1 MNGDPLNQHFN
12 RNSWKSRSFG
22 SYHRP
27 KTIVEENDM
36 RPDRS
41 GMPKRNGKNKLF
53 GGLRRSRQKSCSF
66 EEDVCSK
73 RKSQSL
79 STTPNMN
86 TQSLISLAAT
96 SELFEGLLE
105 GSEEGWDEERGRGR
119 LTRSDS
125 YVVREKEETECG
137 EMTAASPLIIDVGDM
152 KVECVVGEKP
162 GTASLATQTEQ
173 VPAGLSAETSLEL
186 LKKLSIPALR
196 RELERKKVRFSK
208 NDGKD
213 QLQAKLEQVLKLE
226 TCPPTCPISKGK
238 VVIHSEPAE
247 LKKKAQQ
254 IAVMAH
260 NTDTPQVL
268 GEASK
273 QLSHVTQEVR
283 VIRQLLEAHVHHIRA
298 VSDHST
304 TECGCNMMLENL
316 CHSLS
321 HYHVRKLESQ
331 LQVCCCYGNGH
342 TVY

>member
-1 MNGDPLNQHFN
+1 MVVTTAQTKRGVSK
-12 RNSWKSRSFG
+12 RVSR
-22 SYHRP
+22 
-27 KTIVEENDM
+27 
-36 RPDRS
+36 RS
-41 GMPKRNGKNKLF
+41 GLVSSTRKKL
-53 GGLRRSRQKSCSF
+53 
-66 EEDVCSK
+66 
-73 RKSQSL
+73 RKSVSKE
-79 STTPNMN
+79 PDVD
-86 TQSLISLAAT
+86 LAAKKK
-96 SELFEGLLE
+96 
-105 GSEEGWDEERGRGR
+105 
-119 LTRSDS
+119 
-125 YVVREKEETECG
+125 VVRRVSKGFSRLKYLNPQYLKSSKC
-137 EMTAASPLIIDVGDM
+137 A
-152 KVECVVGEKP
+152 
-162 GTASLATQTEQ
+162 Q

-331 LQVCCCYGNGH
+331 LQETLSEINMLQLEKH
-342 TVY
+342 TLLRAVSRLCNKRNPPSPRPLSAALPRSLNSMNLNNCTPCVHGDCRIDYLTSLMENVLQQHH